1 MRTEH
6 KKDKK
11 KREEEEKSLK
21 KEIMQLKSKND
32 ALQEAYNGQLAT
44 MKEFEKTSDP
54 ITKTKAKVVE
64 NLEEQ
69 IENLKATTEKLM
81 KVIKDQTDLEEPRQL
96 KAKIYELWTQ
106 KEKLRKRVENG
117 EMERNRLQEELG
129 KYINSR
135 RRKYK
140 YIRCLSVFYKDV

>member
-11 KREEEEKSLK
+11 KWEEEEKNWK

-32 ALQEAYNGQLAT
+32 ALQEAYNGQL
-44 MKEFEKTSDP
+44 MKIKEFEKTSDP

-69 IENLKATTEKLM
+69 IENLKAAIEKLM
-81 KVIKDQTDLEEPRQL
+81 KLEAETDQEEPRQL
-96 KAKIYELWTQ
+96 KAKIYELQTQ

-117 EMERNRLQEELG
+117 EMERNRLQEELE

-140 YIRCLSVFYKDV
+140 GTKLIVP

>member
-11 KREEEEKSLK
+11 KWEEEEQSLK

-32 ALQEAYNGQLAT
+32 ALQEAYNGQLAKI
-44 MKEFEKTSDP
+44 KEFEKTSDP

-69 IENLKATTEKLM
+69 IENLKAATEKLM
-81 KVIKDQTDLEEPRQL
+81 KIIKDQTDLEEPRQL

-117 EMERNRLQEELG
+117 EMERNRLQGELE

-140 YIRCLSVFYKDV
+140 GTKLIVP

>member
-11 KREEEEKSLK
+11 KWEEEEQSLK

-32 ALQEAYNGQLAT
+32 ALQEAYNGQLT
-44 MKEFEKTSDP
+44 KIKEFEKTSDP

-69 IENLKATTEKLM
+69 IENLKAAIEKLM
-81 KVIKDQTDLEEPRQL
+81 KLEAETDQEEPRQL
-96 KAKIYELWTQ
+96 KAKIYEL
-106 KEKLRKRVENG
+106 
-117 EMERNRLQEELG
+117 
-129 KYINSR
+129 
-135 RRKYK
+135 
-140 YIRCLSVFYKDV
+140 